1 MQPTFR
7 KSMAWLHTWAG
18 VVIGS
23 VLFAIFFMGSLSV
36 FDREIDRWMMPATRL
51 PASAAQQPVTLD
63 GPVVQTALRMATGS
77 PQVFLRLPDE
87 RVPVLQLRW
96 RDESS
101 KSFQSRY
108 LHPHSGEV
116 LQHTDTLAGTG
127 FIFPFHFKLHIA
139 WLDIGY
145 WLVGLAG
152 MAMMVLVVSGVV
164 IHRKIFEDFFLFRPR
179 KHMQRAS
186 LDLHNLTGVLA
197 LPFHF
202 MIALSGLVIFMGIY
216 FPTAYQGAFGA
227 GKEAKAAYS
236 AEAYGQYRR
245 SKAGKPAEAVASI
258 DAMRATA
265 ASQWQGGEANF
276 VRIWHPGDANSYVE
290 LRRSYKDMVTMNIDQ
305 MYFDTATGAVLHR
318 FEAAPVMTVQRFI
331 SGLHFIQFKHWTLRW
346 LYFAAGLAGCILI
359 ATGFLFWLESR
370 RASHAKKGLSGV
382 RIVEALAVCSVPGL
396 MVATC
401 VFFVANRL
409 LPLDAAWA
417 GWDRSELE
425 VWAFYL
431 AWLATLGHA
440 AWRACKAWREQAAVL
455 AAMATLAVLLNWTTT
470 GQHLGVSLQQ
480 GLWGVAGMDLIL
492 LAFAALAGWTA
503 HHLGQARGASPQQ
516 GRTQARVGTAVPP
529 SAGMAQGATTS
540 PHGHA

>member
-23 VLFAIFFMGSLSV
+23 ILFAIFFMGSLSV

-51 PASAAQQPVTLD
+51 AVPADPAPVRLD
-63 GPVVQTALRMATGS
+63 GPIVEQALRLGKGS
-77 PQVFLRLPDE
+77 PQVFMRLPDE
-87 RVPVLQLRW
+87 RTPAVQLRW
-96 RDESS
+96 RDEAS
-101 KSFQSRY
+101 KTFQSRFA
-108 LHPHSGEV
+108 HPRTGE
-116 LQHTDTLAGTG
+116 LLEHTDTLAGTG

-164 IHRKIFEDFFLFRPR
+164 IHRKIFADFFLFRPR
-179 KHMQRAS
+179 KQLQRAS

-216 FPTAYQGAFGA
+216 FPTAYQGAYGA
-227 GKEAKAAYS
+227 DKEAKAAYS
-236 AEAYGQYRR
+236 REAYGQFRR
-245 SKAGKPAEAVASI
+245 PKSGTPAQASASI
-258 DAMRATA
+258 DAMRQA
-265 ASQWQGGEANF
+265 ASAQWQGGEANF

-290 LRRSYKDMVTMNIDQ
+290 LRRSYQDMVTMNIDQ
-305 MYFDTATGAVLHR
+305 MYFDAATGAVLYQ
-318 FEAAPVMTVQRFI
+318 FEAAPVMSAQRFI
-331 SGLHFIQFKHWTLRW
+331 SGLHFIQFRHWTLRW
-346 LYFAAGLAGCILI
+346 LYFVAGLAGCILI

-370 RASHAKKGLSGV
+370 RANHAKHGLPGV

-396 MVATC
+396 MAATC
-401 VFFVANRL
+401 AFFIANRL

-425 VWAFYL
+425 VWGFYL
-431 AWLATLGHA
+431 AWLASLGHA
-440 AWRACKAWREQAAVL
+440 AWRGRAAWREQACAIAAL
-455 AAMATLAVLLNWTTT
+455 APLAVVLNALTT
-470 GQHLGVSLQQ
+470 GQHPVRSLQQ
-480 GLWGVAGMDLIL
+480 GLWGVAGVDLVL
-492 LAFAALAGWTA
+492 LAAGALAAWAVHRMGRRAAARKPAVARTA
-503 HHLGQARGASPQQ
+503 SATPQAATGAEHHA
-516 GRTQARVGTAVPP
+516 
-529 SAGMAQGATTS
+529 
-540 PHGHA
+540 